1 MDLGSNVPVLIVF
14 FNRSEPLREVFEA
27 VRKAKPV
34 KLFLAQ
40 DGARKGNSKDAEK
53 VAACR
58 EVVQNID
65 WECEVFTDYSESN
78 LGCGK
83 RMSSAISWAFEQVDR
98 LMILEDDC
106 VPAAD
111 FFPFCEEILEKYKED
126 ERVNLIS
133 GMNHLGVYEKAPAD
147 YFFCSTGAIWGWATW
162 KRVWDHYEYEMDFL
176 EDSYAME
183 CFSGSYYPKRQL
195 RMLNQTGKSRSGLYK
210 QGGKLTAWTYQFR
223 MLRFLFSQL
232 VIVPKY
238 NLTSNIGLTDDSTH
252 GGSELRKTPKGLQ
265 CVFYAKT
272 YAMQFP
278 LQHPKYMISDTRYDK
293 EVQKIMGWTFW
304 RGKVYRLESISRQ
317 ILFAKKGD
325 YRNLWRKLLKKLG
338 IKK

>member
-1 MDLGSNVPVLIVF
+1 MSSSSNVPVLMVF
-14 FNRSEPLREVFEA
+14 FNRPEPLREVFEA
-27 VRKAKPV
+27 VRKAKPA

-40 DGARKGNSKDAEK
+40 DGARKGNLADSDK
-53 VAACR
+53 VAQCR

-83 RMSSAISWAFEQVDR
+83 RMSSAISWAFEKVDR

-106 VPAAD
+106 VPAAS
-111 FFPFCEEILEKYKED
+111 FFPFCEEILDKYKDD

-133 GMNHLGVYEKAPAD
+133 GMNHLGIYEKAPAD

-162 KRVWDHYEYEMDFL
+162 KRVWDRYEYEMNFL
-176 EDSYAME
+176 QDSYTME
-183 CFSGSYYPKRQL
+183 CFSRSYYPKRQVRL
-195 RMLNQTGKSRSGLYK
+195 LNETGKSRNELYRC
-210 QGGKLTAWTYQFR
+210 GGKLTAWTYQFR
-223 MLRFLFSQL
+223 MLRFLFSQV

-252 GGSELRKTPKGLQ
+252 GGSEMRKVPKGLQ

-272 YAMQFP
+272 YDIDFP
-278 LQHPKYMISDTRYDK
+278 IQHPKYMISDTGYDK

-304 RGKVYRLESISRQ
+304 RSKFYRLESIVRQ
-317 ILFAKKGD
+317 LLFAKKGD
-325 YRNLWRKLLKKLG
+325 YKRFFSKLQKKLG
-338 IKK
+338 LKK